1 MTPPVMAI
9 FAKSL
14 VTKQTA
20 LYYITPT
27 FITPNMLAHD
37 NLDLVPSVAAMQMA
51 NSPYRFPCWHSDHA
65 HTPFVQPS

>member
-1 MTPPVMAI
+1 MNLIMAF

-27 FITPNMLAHD
+27 FIPPNMLAHD
-37 NLDLVPSVAAMQMA
+37 NPDLAPSVAAMQMV
-51 NSPYRFPCWHSDHA
+51 NSPDCFPCWHSDLV